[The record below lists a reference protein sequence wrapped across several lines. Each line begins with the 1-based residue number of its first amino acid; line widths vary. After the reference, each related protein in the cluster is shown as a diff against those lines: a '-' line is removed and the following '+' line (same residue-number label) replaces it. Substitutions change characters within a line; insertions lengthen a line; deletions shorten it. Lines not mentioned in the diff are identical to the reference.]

1 MVLKNSLFITAE
13 IESSMHIKQI
23 SMIMKISQNLS
34 ETETTAKLLAFLEMG
49 FASWGLVWAVLSP
62 LLVD

>member
-13 IESSMHIKQI
+13 IESSMHIKQL
-23 SMIMKISQNLS
+23 SMIMKISQNLY

-49 FASWGLVWAVLSP
+49 FASWGLV
-62 LLVD
+62 